1 MLTGFFSIEHNVQEA
16 IRQEHRLARQHIS
29 EVREFLDYTRDDHI
43 ERYLDAQ
50 ERLNRAR
57 ELMLRG

>member
-1 MLTGFFSIEHNVQEA
+1 MLTGFFAIEHNAPEA

-29 EVREFLDYTRDDHI
+29 EVREFLDYTRDDHV

-57 ELMLRG
+57 ELVLRG

>member
-1 MLTGFFSIEHNVQEA
+1 MLTGFFAIEHNVSEA

-29 EVREFLDYTRDDHI
+29 EVREFLDYTRDDHV

-50 ERLNRAR
+50 DRLNRAR
-57 ELMLRG
+57 ELVLRG